1 MVWIVA
7 VVAVLL
13 LIYIVMLKK
22 ELKKIKEELEK
33 TKEAGYNRQ
42 LRVTLFDRDLTN
54 LAVQLNDNLDYQK
67 HLKQKSEEAEG
78 RWKQSVSD
86 IAHDLRTPLT
96 VVRGNLQMLE
106 REGEMTEKQKA
117 YTAICMDKTDALKC
131 MLDDFFELSVL
142 ESDSAPV
149 EMETIDMTTHLVQFI
164 IDHEAIIREKG
175 LQPEIKLPEKSVVV
189 YASEPLLTRM
199 LSNLLGNVLKYAK
212 ESFRLTMEIVGDKCE
227 IAFANRIDTETLDET
242 RLFSRTYQGN
252 SARTG
257 EGAGLGLY
265 IVKLLAEK
273 QEAEVFARKQDGELV
288 IGICFEI
295 KKEI

>member
-252 SARTG
+252 RARTG